1 VNKSEETREPED
13 LYTITRGGFMN
24 WIAVVPCLDSFFE
37 FSAWTRRGAIKQ
49 AEFFVNNV
57 PIPRRE
63 L

>member
-1 VNKSEETREPED
+1 MNKSDETHEPED
-13 LYTITRGGFMN
+13 SYTIKRDGFMN

-37 FSAWTRRGAIKQ
+37 FSAWTRQGAIKQ